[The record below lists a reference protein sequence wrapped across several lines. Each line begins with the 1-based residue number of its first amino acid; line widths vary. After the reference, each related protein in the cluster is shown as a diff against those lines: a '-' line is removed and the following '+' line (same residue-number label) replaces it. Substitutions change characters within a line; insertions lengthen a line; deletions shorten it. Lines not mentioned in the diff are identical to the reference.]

1 MHYTRIVLAGENEP
15 GASQGCS
22 TLWDTQEPE
31 QVVDACEGGTVA
43 VLAER
48 VGAVGLEDVEGETA
62 QSGEYARVGADA
74 RAVLAEGHVAAV
86 VGGGLNP
93 PMPSN
98 GHGSARRGERRVGNV
113 EGGLRG
119 GVQQAGLAVAG
130 KYTALDTNDCGD
142 VRTPVGA
149 GELVG
154 RIEDGDGAALV
165 AVAAYV
171 VTVIG
176 FERRRGFGNCDDL
189 LEQGRLVV
197 LDLDDQ
203 RDIGFG
209 CDLEV
214 FF

>member
-1 MHYTRIVLAGENEP
+1 V
-15 GASQGCS
+15 
-22 TLWDTQEPE
+22 
-31 QVVDACEGGTVA
+31 
-43 VLAER
+43 
-48 VGAVGLEDVEGETA
+48 
-62 QSGEYARVGADA
+62 
-74 RAVLAEGHVAAV
+74 
-86 VGGGLNP
+86 
-93 PMPSN
+93 
-98 GHGSARRGERRVGNV
+98 
-113 EGGLRG
+113 
-119 GVQQAGLAVAG
+119 VQQAGLAVAG
-130 KYTALDTNDCGD
+130 KYIALDTNDCRD
-142 VRTPVGA
+142 VGTPVGA

-176 FERRRGFGNCDDL
+176 FERRRGFGNRGDL

>member
-1 MHYTRIVLAGENEP
+1 M
-15 GASQGCS
+15 
-22 TLWDTQEPE
+22 
-31 QVVDACEGGTVA
+31 
-43 VLAER
+43 
-48 VGAVGLEDVEGETA
+48 
-62 QSGEYARVGADA
+62 
-74 RAVLAEGHVAAV
+74 
-86 VGGGLNP
+86 P
-93 PMPSN
+93 PNSR
-98 GHGSARRGERRVGNV
+98 GSARGGERRVGNI

-119 GVQQAGLAVAG
+119 VVQQAGLAVAG
-130 KYTALDTNDCGD
+130 KYIALDTNDCGD
-142 VRTPVGA
+142 VGTPVGV

-154 RIEDGDGAALV
+154 RIEDGDDAAFV

-171 VTVIG
+171 VAVIG
-176 FERRRGFGNCDDL
+176 AERRRGFGDRGDL